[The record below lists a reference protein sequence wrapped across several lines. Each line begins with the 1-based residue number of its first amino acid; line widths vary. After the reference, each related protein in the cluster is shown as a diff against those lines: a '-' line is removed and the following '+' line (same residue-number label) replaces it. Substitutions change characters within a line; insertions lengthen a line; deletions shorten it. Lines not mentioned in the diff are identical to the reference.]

1 MTETKYRDSSLP
13 LPLLLSQKSDQIAAW
28 LTTHLL
34 TPEQI
39 QWLAAQNLAP
49 FLAHHLKSLDLLQ
62 HLPAQSADALRRN
75 LFMRAAQAALQQV
88 ELAKVLDGL
97 AAANLSDLALLMKG
111 SALAYTVY
119 PLPACRPRGDIDI
132 WMPPAHF
139 AQTVDVL
146 AELGYAPRNKEYRP
160 PAFVALV
167 GGEQQMVHPQPGT
180 GLIEVQQPA
189 IRGEWIRLTAAIDH
203 AGVFERRVWVD
214 IAGRQARVMA
224 DEDLLLHLCV
234 HMAIN
239 HQFSMPWL
247 RGLLD
252 IHLLAQRPLDW
263 AVIVARA
270 KTWRIFTLTWTV
282 LDLAVRLMGAP
293 VPKSVLAQLA
303 PSGARQRLIH
313 SLGLGER
320 LVRLDKGGYS
330 YRRFVIQTLMVDRPR
345 DVVRLYGRALFPETV
360 WLQARYGISAPV
372 DIWRKRLTHPLHVFT
387 TAQV

>member
-1 MTETKYRDSSLP
+1 MSDSANKTLP
-13 LPLLLSQKSDQIAAW
+13 LALLFSRSPGQIATW
-28 LTTHLL
+28 LSAHPLNL
-34 TPEQI
+34 DQI

-49 FLAHHLKSLDLLQ
+49 FFAHHLKSLELHQ
-62 HLPAQSADALRRN
+62 YLPEPSADALRRN
-75 LFMRAAQAALQQV
+75 LLVRTAQAALQQV
-88 ELAKVLDGL
+88 ELGKILDGL
-97 AAANLSDLALLMKG
+97 AAANLTDQALLMKG

-139 AQTVDVL
+139 AEAVAVL
-146 AELGYAPRNKEYRP
+146 AKLGYAPRNKETRP

-180 GLIEVQQPA
+180 GLVEVQQPA

-203 AGVFERRVWVD
+203 AGVYGRRVWVD

-252 IHLLAQRPLDW
+252 IHLLVQRPLDW
-263 AVIVARA
+263 AAIVERA
-270 KTWRIFTLTWTV
+270 KAWRIATLTWTV
-282 LDLAVRLMGAP
+282 LDLAAQLMGAP
-293 VPKSVLAQLA
+293 APDSVLAQLA
-303 PSGARQRLIH
+303 PTRLRQSLIGR
-313 SLGLGER
+313 LGLADR
-320 LVRLDKGGYS
+320 LMNLNKGGYS
-330 YRRFVIQTLMVDRPR
+330 YRRFVIQTLMVDRPQ
-345 DVVRLYGRALFPETV
+345 DMVRLYGRALFPETE
-360 WLQARYGISAPV
+360 WLQARYGISAPA
-372 DIWRKRLTHPLHVFT
+372 DIWRKRLTHPVHVVT
-387 TAQV
+387 SAQV